1 MKLFPA
7 NPSTGTFFLMLFLLL
22 SLLPVSCS
30 IKEDMSECPCLLRL
44 DFSALSPQDREGTLL
59 LGVREAEEGDG
70 GGFSYSGVVDLGSV
84 GDVYEVEVPRSGV
97 WVNLWS
103 ESAADCIGESGL
115 VIPFGAD
122 CPPVRMFSS
131 FVETDCETTTATVSL
146 LKNYCRLTV
155 NFSEERT
162 SFPFDIAVRS
172 NVDGYGI
179 DGEPHSGEFSHY
191 MRATLKS
198 VASGA
203 GANASMGSL
212 AEGSDDGLMPKSA
225 DGVQPLPAA
234 AEAATEVSC
243 SLCLPRQRDSSLSL
257 EIAEEASVLKSFAL
271 GNYIE
276 GSDYDWSAPELDDI
290 VVTID
295 YARTRLSISVGEWE
309 RSYSF
314 DVVF

>member
-7 NPSTGTFFLMLFLLL
+7 TLRALALLL
-22 SLLPVSCS
+22 LLLPLMPVSCS
-30 IKEDMSECPCLLRL
+30 IKEDRSACPCLLRL
-44 DFSALSPQDREGTLL
+44 DFSALSPEDREGTLL
-59 LGVREAEEGDG
+59 LGVREAEEGNG
-70 GGFSYSGVVDLGSV
+70 GGFSYSGVVDLASV

-172 NVDGYGI
+172 NVDGYGM

-198 VASGA
+198 T
-203 GANASMGSL
+203 
-212 AEGSDDGLMPKSA
+212 
-225 DGVQPLPAA
+225 AA
-234 AEAATEVSC
+234 AEVATEVSC

-257 EIAEEASVLKSFAL
+257 EIAEDASVLKSFAL

-276 GSDYDWSAPELDDI
+276 GSGYDWSAPELDDI

>member
-7 NPSTGTFFLMLFLLL
+7 TLRALALLLLLL

-30 IKEDMSECPCLLRL
+30 IKEDRSACPCLLRL
-44 DFSALSPQDREGTLL
+44 DFSALSPEDREGTLL
-59 LGVREAEEGDG
+59 LGVRGAEEGNG
-70 GGFSYSGVVDLGSV
+70 GGFSYSGVVDLASV

-172 NVDGYGI
+172 NVDGYGM

-203 GANASMGSL
+203 GAGANASIGSL
-212 AEGSDDGLMPKSA
+212 AEGSEEGLMHQPA
-225 DGVQPLPAA
+225 DAAQPLPAA
-234 AEAATEVSC
+234 EVATEVSC

-257 EIAEEASVLKSFAL
+257 EIAEDASVLKSFAL

-276 GSDYDWSAPELDDI
+276 GSGYDWSAPELDDI

>member
-7 NPSTGTFFLMLFLLL
+7 SLRTRAIFLLL
-22 SLLPVSCS
+22 LPLPLLLVSCS
-30 IKEDMSECPCLLRL
+30 IKEDRSACPCLLRL
-44 DFSALSPQDREGTLL
+44 DFSALSPEDREGMLL
-59 LGVREAEEGDG
+59 LGVRAEEG
-70 GGFSYSGVVDLGSV
+70 GGFSLSETVDLGSV
-84 GDVYEVEVPRSGV
+84 GDVYEIRVPRCGV
-97 WVNLWS
+97 WVNLWT
-103 ESAADCIGESGL
+103 ETAASCIGESGL

-131 FVETDCETTTATVSL
+131 FVETDCECATAAVSL

-172 NVDGYGI
+172 NVDGYGM

-198 VASGA
+198 VAQGSGA
-203 GANASMGSL
+203 GAFPGSL
-212 AEGSDDGLMPKSA
+212 PGGAQTLSD
-225 DGVQPLPAA
+225 AA
-234 AEAATEVSC
+234 RAATEVSC
-243 SLCLPRQRDSSLSL
+243 SLCLPRQTDSSLSL

-276 GSDYDWSAPELDDI
+276 GSGYDWSAPELDDI

-295 YARTRLSISVGEWE
+295 YARTRLSISIGEWE